1 MIGKLLPHPLL
12 TLSLWAMWLLL
23 NNTLAMGHVVLGLVL
38 AILVPWFSQR
48 FWPERVFIHQPI
60 VLLRFIGIVMWDILV
75 ANITVARWVMGPND
89 KLQPAWLSVP
99 LDIQSPLGISLL
111 ANTISLTP
119 GTVSCDLSADQRS
132 LLVHALHVED
142 SAAAIA
148 EMKRRYE
155 QPLMEVFRSC

>member
-1 MIGKLLPHPLL
+1 MITRLLPHPLL
-12 TLSLWAMWLLL
+12 TLALWAMWLLL
-23 NNTLAMGHVVLGLVL
+23 NNTLAMGHVVLGLIL
-38 AILVPWFSQR
+38 AILIPWFSQR
-48 FWPERVFIHQPI
+48 FWPERICIHQPLT
-60 VLLRFIGIVMWDILV
+60 LLRFIGIVMWDILV

-89 KLQPAWLSVP
+89 KLQPAWLSIP

-119 GTVSCDLSADQRS
+119 GTVSCDLSADQRT

-142 SAAAIA
+142 RSAAIA

>member
-1 MIGKLLPHPLL
+1 MIARLLPHPLL
-12 TLSLWAMWLLL
+12 SLSLWAMWLLL
-23 NNTLAMGHVVLGLVL
+23 NNTLAMGHVVLGLIL
-38 AILVPWFSQR
+38 AILIPWFSQR
-48 FWPERVFIHQPI
+48 FWPEGICIHQPLT
-60 VLLRFIGIVMWDILV
+60 LLRFMGIVMWDILV
-75 ANITVARWVMGPND
+75 ANITVARWVLGSND
-89 KLQPAWLSVP
+89 KLQPAWLSIP

-142 SAAAIA
+142 RDAVIA
-148 EMKRRYE
+148 DMKRRYE